1 MFREFGGSAARPA
14 RPRESMSAQEQ
25 ESENTAVSLRMRV
38 MAYLRER
45 TPEATVLLVGVVIS
59 VGGFLTV
66 RYYDQ
71 EADRHE
77 FDRKAAHQLLV
88 SRKAVD
94 RYVEAISDIG
104 SLIGAFGGQVNR
116 WEFFK
121 IAEERLPGYPGI
133 QALGWVPRVAQ
144 PDRAAFEKTANDD
157 GLFNFRLT
165 ERDLDGKVVKAASR
179 PEYLPVFYV
188 EPFEGNEDLLGLDL
202 AFRQTYRRAVER
214 ARDSGAV
221 STALAAP
228 EDAVRN
234 VKSTLLVIAP
244 IYSTAN
250 TPLTVADRRLKLT
263 GFAIG
268 FLDVGTIIDST
279 LGMFTTPDWLDIYL
293 IDERA
298 GDDRRLLYYRPSQLR
313 GEQQAPADVPGVQTG
328 FFTSAQFKL
337 VDREWSIV
345 VKPVPGK
352 LVSGSGIAPWGFG
365 VVSLMLTLALVL
377 HMNSA
382 RNRQLHIE
390 RAVVQRT
397 AELTR
402 ANASNV
408 ALGKEIARR
417 KRTENELREAKEQAE
432 VANRAK
438 SEFLAMVSHEL
449 RTPLNA
455 VIGFSEMTV
464 YELFGPVSERY
475 REYGQDIR
483 NSGLHLLSLINNIL
497 DLSKVEAKK
506 FQLDEQEI
514 DIREIIDEALSL
526 LRDKA
531 ESTGV
536 EIRTEYANPALLVYG
551 DARSL
556 KQIFVNLLSNAVKF
570 TRSGGQIVVG
580 ARIDYKGRFVATV
593 ADDGIGIAKPDQA
606 RIFQPFI
613 QADSSV
619 SRQYEGT
626 GLGLPLTKSLVE
638 LHDGELDLKSKEG
651 EGTTVKVI
659 LPKERVIGRK
669 TAAAAE

>member
-1 MFREFGGSAARPA
+1 MLRGFCRNLARL
-14 RPRESMSAQEQ
+14 PRLGESMSAQEL
-25 ESENTAVSLRMRV
+25 ESENTVESLRTRLT
-38 MAYLRER
+38 AYLGER
-45 TPEATVLLVGVVIS
+45 TPEAIVLLVGIAIS

-77 FDRKAAHQLLV
+77 FDRKAAHQLMV
-88 SRKAVD
+88 SRNAVD
-94 RYVEAISDIG
+94 RYVVAISEVG
-104 SLIGAFGGQVNR
+104 ALIAAFGGQVNR

-133 QALGWVPRVAQ
+133 HALGWVPRVAE

-165 ERDLDGKVVKAASR
+165 ERDPDGKVVQAASR

-188 EPFEGNEDLLGLDL
+188 EPFEGNEDILGLDF
-202 AFRQTYRRAVER
+202 AFQETYRRAFER
-214 ARDSGAV
+214 ARDRGAI

-228 EDAVRN
+228 EDVVQNA
-234 VKSTLLVIAP
+234 KSTLLVIAP
-244 IYSTAN
+244 IYRTAN
-250 TPLTVADRRLKLT
+250 TPLTVADRRAKLI
-263 GFAIG
+263 GFAVG
-268 FLDVGTIIDST
+268 LLDIGTIIDST
-279 LGMFTTPDWLDIYL
+279 LAMFTTPDWLDIYL
-293 IDERA
+293 VDEHA
-298 GDDRRLLYYRPSQLR
+298 GNDQRLLYYRPSQLR
-313 GEQQAPADVPGVQTG
+313 SEQQVPADEPAAQTG
-328 FFTSAQFKL
+328 FFTSAQFRL
-337 VDREWSIV
+337 LDRKWSIV

-365 VVSLMLTLALVL
+365 LVSLMLTLALVM

-382 RNRQLHIE
+382 RNRQLLIE

-402 ANASNV
+402 ANASNA

-514 DIREIIDEALSL
+514 DIIEIIEEALSL

-531 ESTGV
+531 TSSCV
-536 EIRTEYANPALLVYG
+536 AIKTEYAAPAMYVCG
-551 DARSL
+551 DSRSL
-556 KQIFVNLLSNAVKF
+556 KQVFVNLLSNAVKF
-570 TRSGGQIVVG
+570 TKSGGQITIG

-593 ADDGIGIAKPDQA
+593 SDDGIGIAKPDQA

-638 LHDGELDLKSKEG
+638 LHDGELELKSKEG
-651 EGTTVKVI
+651 QGTAVKVI